1 MASRKIIWTSK
12 ANKERKEILEYWITR
27 LKSTTYSKKLN
38 NEIINATRLLAKE
51 PQIGRLTNFEDIRV
65 KIIRHYLLFYE
76 WNDSEIKVMAI

>member
-1 MASRKIIWTSK
+1 MS
-12 ANKERKEILEYWITR
+12 TR

-76 WNDSEIKVMAI
+76 WNDSEIKVMAIWDGRRDESKLTI